1 MQAFYTCFLK
11 FCLALNSYKIL
22 IVKYWIVKKNKISY
36 NDVTDCNI
44 KRETFQY
51 LQEKYFIRNGVIAM
65 KKRISQTN
73 IQVKQDMYKALL
85 RLMGDKAFSSIS
97 VSDITSEANVSR
109 MSFYRNYNAIEDI
122 LTEHLVEVVEEYRA
136 KESDTESKTVF
147 YEKKYM
153 LRCFRFFYLHR
164 EFIDALITAGMGDL
178 FLAKITEYLIQK
190 WIDVEKGTREENLRI
205 SAFAGAIYN
214 MYREWSKGDFLE
226 LPEDVATI
234 LYDLRKQTG

>member
-1 MQAFYTCFLK
+1 
-11 FCLALNSYKIL
+11 
-22 IVKYWIVKKNKISY
+22 
-36 NDVTDCNI
+36 
-44 KRETFQY
+44 
-51 LQEKYFIRNGVIAM
+51 M

-85 RLMGDKAFSSIS
+85 RLMGDKTFSSIS

-153 LRCFRFFYLHR
+153 LRCFSFFYLHR

>member
-1 MQAFYTCFLK
+1 
-11 FCLALNSYKIL
+11 
-22 IVKYWIVKKNKISY
+22 
-36 NDVTDCNI
+36 
-44 KRETFQY
+44 
-51 LQEKYFIRNGVIAM
+51 M

-85 RLMGDKAFSSIS
+85 RLMGDKTFSSIS
-97 VSDITSEANVSR
+97 VSDITSKANVSR

-190 WIDVEKGTREENLRI
+190 WIDAEKGTREEKLRI

>member
-1 MQAFYTCFLK
+1 
-11 FCLALNSYKIL
+11 
-22 IVKYWIVKKNKISY
+22 
-36 NDVTDCNI
+36 
-44 KRETFQY
+44 
-51 LQEKYFIRNGVIAM
+51 M

-85 RLMGDKAFSSIS
+85 RLMENKTFSSIS
-97 VSDITSEANVSR
+97 VSDITSEARVSR
-109 MSFYRNYNAIEDI
+109 MSFYRNYNSIENI
-122 LTEHLVEVVEEYRA
+122 LTEHLAEVVEEYKT
-136 KESDTESKTVF
+136 KEAEDDDIEGRMAF

-178 FLAKITEYLIQK
+178 FLEKITAYLVQK
-190 WIDVEKGTREENLRI
+190 WVDIETGTREEILKI

-226 LPEDVATI
+226 YPEDVAAI
-234 LYDLRKQTG
+234 LYDLKK

>member
-1 MQAFYTCFLK
+1 
-11 FCLALNSYKIL
+11 
-22 IVKYWIVKKNKISY
+22 
-36 NDVTDCNI
+36 
-44 KRETFQY
+44 
-51 LQEKYFIRNGVIAM
+51 M

-85 RLMGDKAFSSIS
+85 RLMGDKTFSSIS
-97 VSDITSEANVSR
+97 VSDITSEAKVSR

-226 LPEDVATI
+226 LPENVATI

>member
-1 MQAFYTCFLK
+1 
-11 FCLALNSYKIL
+11 
-22 IVKYWIVKKNKISY
+22 
-36 NDVTDCNI
+36 
-44 KRETFQY
+44 
-51 LQEKYFIRNGVIAM
+51 M
-65 KKRISQTN
+65 KKRVSQTN

-122 LTEHLVEVVEEYRA
+122 LAEHLDEVVEEYKAEEAAEEPDEGGA
-136 KESDTESKTVF
+136 KVC

-178 FLAKITEYLIQK
+178 FLAKITEYLIRK
-190 WIDVEKGTREENLRI
+190 WIDAESGTREETLMI

-226 LPEDVATI
+226 LPEDVAAI
-234 LYDLRKQTG
+234 LYNLRK

>member
-1 MQAFYTCFLK
+1 
-11 FCLALNSYKIL
+11 
-22 IVKYWIVKKNKISY
+22 
-36 NDVTDCNI
+36 
-44 KRETFQY
+44 
-51 LQEKYFIRNGVIAM
+51 
-65 KKRISQTN
+65 
-73 IQVKQDMYKALL
+73 
-85 RLMGDKAFSSIS
+85 
-97 VSDITSEANVSR
+97 

-190 WIDVEKGTREENLRI
+190 WIDVEKGTREEKLRI

>member
-1 MQAFYTCFLK
+1 
-11 FCLALNSYKIL
+11 
-22 IVKYWIVKKNKISY
+22 
-36 NDVTDCNI
+36 
-44 KRETFQY
+44 
-51 LQEKYFIRNGVIAM
+51 M

-73 IQVKQDMYKALL
+73 IQVKQNMYKALL
-85 RLMGDKAFSSIS
+85 KLIEDKTFSSIS

-122 LTEHLVEVVEEYRA
+122 LKEHLVEVVEEYRA
-136 KESDTESKTVF
+136 KEPDTESKTVF

-190 WIDVEKGTREENLRI
+190 WIDAEKGTREEKLRI

-214 MYREWSKGDFLE
+214 MYREWSKGGFLE

-234 LYDLRKQTG
+234 LYDLRK

>member
-1 MQAFYTCFLK
+1 ML
-11 FCLALNSYKIL
+11 
-22 IVKYWIVKKNKISY
+22 Y
-36 NDVTDCNI
+36 NDVTNCNI
-44 KRETFQY
+44 KIEIFQY
-51 LQEKYFIRNGVIAM
+51 LQEKYFISNGVIAM

-85 RLMGDKAFSSIS
+85 RLMGDKTFSSIS

-122 LTEHLVEVVEEYRA
+122 LMEHLDEVVEEYRA
-136 KESDTESKTVF
+136 KEAKEPDTGSKTVF

-234 LYDLRKQTG
+234 LYDLRK

>member
-1 MQAFYTCFLK
+1 
-11 FCLALNSYKIL
+11 
-22 IVKYWIVKKNKISY
+22 
-36 NDVTDCNI
+36 
-44 KRETFQY
+44 
-51 LQEKYFIRNGVIAM
+51 M

-73 IQVKQDMYKALL
+73 IQVKQNMYKALL
-85 RLMGDKAFSSIS
+85 KLIEDKTFSSIS

>member
-1 MQAFYTCFLK
+1 
-11 FCLALNSYKIL
+11 
-22 IVKYWIVKKNKISY
+22 
-36 NDVTDCNI
+36 
-44 KRETFQY
+44 
-51 LQEKYFIRNGVIAM
+51 M
-65 KKRISQTN
+65 KKRVSQTN

-122 LTEHLVEVVEEYRA
+122 LTEHLDEVVEEYKAEEAEEPDEGGA
-136 KESDTESKTVF
+136 KVC

-178 FLAKITEYLIQK
+178 FLAKITEYLIRK
-190 WIDVEKGTREENLRI
+190 WIDAESGIREETLRI

-226 LPEDVATI
+226 LPEDVAEI
-234 LYDLRKQTG
+234 LYNLRK

>member
-1 MQAFYTCFLK
+1 
-11 FCLALNSYKIL
+11 
-22 IVKYWIVKKNKISY
+22 
-36 NDVTDCNI
+36 
-44 KRETFQY
+44 
-51 LQEKYFIRNGVIAM
+51 M

-85 RLMGDKAFSSIS
+85 RLMGDKTFSSIS

-190 WIDVEKGTREENLRI
+190 WIDAEKGTREEKLRI

-214 MYREWSKGDFLE
+214 MYREWSKGYFLE

>member
-1 MQAFYTCFLK
+1 MRICKDKKQGT
-11 FCLALNSYKIL
+11 SIL
-22 IVKYWIVKKNKISY
+22 
-36 NDVTDCNI
+36 
-44 KRETFQY
+44 
-51 LQEKYFIRNGVIAM
+51 
-65 KKRISQTN
+65 
-73 IQVKQDMYKALL
+73 
-85 RLMGDKAFSSIS
+85 
-97 VSDITSEANVSR
+97 
-109 MSFYRNYNAIEDI
+109 SFYRNYNAIEDI

>member
-1 MQAFYTCFLK
+1 
-11 FCLALNSYKIL
+11 
-22 IVKYWIVKKNKISY
+22 
-36 NDVTDCNI
+36 
-44 KRETFQY
+44 
-51 LQEKYFIRNGVIAM
+51 M

-85 RLMGDKAFSSIS
+85 RLMGDKTFSSIS
-97 VSDITSEANVSR
+97 VSDITSKANVSR

-122 LTEHLVEVVEEYRA
+122 LTEHLDEVVEEYRA
-136 KESDTESKTVF
+136 KEPDTESKTVF

-178 FLAKITEYLIQK
+178 FLAKITEYLIRK

-205 SAFAGAIYN
+205 SAFAGAMYN
-214 MYREWSKGDFLE
+214 MYRAWSKGDFLE

>member
-1 MQAFYTCFLK
+1 
-11 FCLALNSYKIL
+11 
-22 IVKYWIVKKNKISY
+22 
-36 NDVTDCNI
+36 
-44 KRETFQY
+44 
-51 LQEKYFIRNGVIAM
+51 M
-65 KKRISQTN
+65 KKRISQSN

-85 RLMGDKAFSSIS
+85 RLMGDKTFSSIS

-122 LTEHLVEVVEEYRA
+122 LTEHLIEVVEEYRA
-136 KESDTESKTVF
+136 KEAKEPDTGSKTVF

-153 LRCFRFFYLHR
+153 IRCFRFFYLHR

-190 WIDVEKGTREENLRI
+190 WIDVEKGTREEKLRI

-214 MYREWSKGDFLE
+214 MYREWSKGYFLE

>member
-1 MQAFYTCFLK
+1 
-11 FCLALNSYKIL
+11 
-22 IVKYWIVKKNKISY
+22 
-36 NDVTDCNI
+36 
-44 KRETFQY
+44 
-51 LQEKYFIRNGVIAM
+51 M
-65 KKRISQTN
+65 KKRISQSN
-73 IQVKQDMYKALL
+73 IQVKQNMYKALL
-85 RLMGDKAFSSIS
+85 RLMGDKTFSSIS

>member
-1 MQAFYTCFLK
+1 
-11 FCLALNSYKIL
+11 
-22 IVKYWIVKKNKISY
+22 
-36 NDVTDCNI
+36 
-44 KRETFQY
+44 
-51 LQEKYFIRNGVIAM
+51 M

-97 VSDITSEANVSR
+97 VSDITSEAGVSR

-122 LTEHLVEVVEEYRA
+122 LTEHLAEVVEEYKA
-136 KESDTESKTVF
+136 KEAQEHDTEGRKVF

-178 FLAKITEYLIQK
+178 FLAKITEHLVQK
-190 WIDVEKGTREENLRI
+190 WVDIEKETREETLRI

-214 MYREWSKGDFLE
+214 MYRDWSKGNFLE
-226 LPEDVATI
+226 HPEDVAAI
-234 LYDLRKQTG
+234 LYRLTE

>member
-1 MQAFYTCFLK
+1 
-11 FCLALNSYKIL
+11 
-22 IVKYWIVKKNKISY
+22 
-36 NDVTDCNI
+36 
-44 KRETFQY
+44 
-51 LQEKYFIRNGVIAM
+51 M
-65 KKRISQTN
+65 KKRISQSN

-85 RLMGDKAFSSIS
+85 RLMGDKTFSSIS

-122 LTEHLVEVVEEYRA
+122 LTEHLIEVVEEYRA
-136 KESDTESKTVF
+136 KEPDTENKTVF

-234 LYDLRKQTG
+234 LYDLRK

>member
-1 MQAFYTCFLK
+1 
-11 FCLALNSYKIL
+11 
-22 IVKYWIVKKNKISY
+22 
-36 NDVTDCNI
+36 
-44 KRETFQY
+44 
-51 LQEKYFIRNGVIAM
+51 M

-85 RLMGDKAFSSIS
+85 RLMRNKLFSSIA
-97 VSDITSEANVSR
+97 VSDITSEAGVSR

-122 LTEHLVEVVEEYRA
+122 LTEHLGEVVEEYRE
-136 KESDTESKTVF
+136 KELEEPDIGSETAF

-190 WIDVEKGTREENLRI
+190 WIGTEKGTREENLRI

-214 MYREWSKGDFLE
+214 MYREWSKGNFLE
-226 LPEDVATI
+226 QPEDVAAI
-234 LYDLRKQTG
+234 LYD

>member
-1 MQAFYTCFLK
+1 
-11 FCLALNSYKIL
+11 
-22 IVKYWIVKKNKISY
+22 
-36 NDVTDCNI
+36 
-44 KRETFQY
+44 
-51 LQEKYFIRNGVIAM
+51 M

-85 RLMGDKAFSSIS
+85 RLMGDKTFSSIS

-234 LYDLRKQTG
+234 LYDLRKQTSL

>member
-1 MQAFYTCFLK
+1 
-11 FCLALNSYKIL
+11 
-22 IVKYWIVKKNKISY
+22 
-36 NDVTDCNI
+36 
-44 KRETFQY
+44 
-51 LQEKYFIRNGVIAM
+51 M

-85 RLMGDKAFSSIS
+85 RLMGNKLFSSIA
-97 VSDITSEANVSR
+97 VSDITSEAGVSR

-122 LTEHLVEVVEEYRA
+122 LTEHLEEVVEEYRA
-136 KESDTESKTVF
+136 KELEEPDTGSEKVF

-178 FLAKITEYLIQK
+178 FLAKITEHLIRK
-190 WIDVEKGTREENLRI
+190 WVDKEKETREETLRI
-205 SAFAGAIYN
+205 SSFAGAIYN

-226 LPEDVATI
+226 LPEDVAAI
-234 LYDLRKQTG
+234 LYDLRKQTD